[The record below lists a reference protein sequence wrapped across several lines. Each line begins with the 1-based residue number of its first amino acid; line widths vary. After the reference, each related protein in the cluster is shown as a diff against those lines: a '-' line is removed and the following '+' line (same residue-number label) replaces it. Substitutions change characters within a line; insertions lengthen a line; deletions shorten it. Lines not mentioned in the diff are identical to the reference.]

1 MTEAPATTKN
11 KQERVS
17 ITAFIG
23 KDTRDALLRI
33 AADKDLSFSDVV
45 RAACNEYA
53 KKNTDN

>member
-53 KKNTDN
+53 KKHVE

>member
-1 MTEAPATTKN
+1 MAEATTTAKN

-33 AADKDLSFSDVV
+33 AAAKDLSLSDIV
-45 RAACNEYA
+45 RSACNEYA
-53 KKNTDN
+53 KRNEN